1 MKAVILAGGE
11 GSRLR
16 PLTLGRPKP
25 MTPLLGKPV
34 LGHILDLLRRHGVK
48 DIAVTLRYLPGAVT
62 DFFGDGA
69 DYGVKLTYFVEDT
82 PLGTAGGVKKC
93 MDFLGDEDFLVI
105 SGDAVCDLDLTELC
119 ALHQSRRWA
128 ASLALCRREEPLEYG
143 LVRVDGEGRVLGFVA
158 VSYTHLTLP
167 TTPYV

>member
-82 PLGTAGGVKKC
+82 P
-93 MDFLGDEDFLVI
+93 
-105 SGDAVCDLDLTELC
+105 
-119 ALHQSRRWA
+119 RR
-128 ASLALCRREEPLEYG
+128 P
-143 LVRVDGEGRVLGFVA
+143 
-158 VSYTHLTLP
+158 
-167 TTPYV
+167 